1 MDDTK
6 MKYVSWK
13 DAPNINT
20 VQKEEDCPN
29 TNVMLKYI
37 CNTKA
42 ASSEEECVSNTKVKI
57 RSLYWVD

>member
-6 MKYVSWK
+6 VKYVTGK

-29 TNVMLKYI
+29 TNVLLKHNG
-37 CNTKA
+37 NTKA
-42 ASSEEECVSNTKVKI
+42 VSSEEEYAEELNGLVMMT
-57 RSLYWVD
+57 